1 MYLMLA
7 DRLKKKP
14 QVELIVV
21 THLKGVER
29 TGIGRHRCGMH
40 RIPFSLVGGWPTI
53 LLDPASFDSR
63 SPLKHY

>member
-53 LLDPASFDSR
+53 LDPASFDSR